1 MMHEIDGQ
9 LGEQSPSLVI
19 APVGVGS
26 FAQSV
31 VTHYKTQHGPRSKVM
46 SVEPDTAACLWK
58 RLVRGESTSAQSA
71 PTIMAGLE
79 CSTVSESSWP
89 VLQQGIDV
97 SATVSDYEA
106 HEACETLH
114 KLGVAAGPCGAASLA
129 ALRRL
134 GPDDKSALGLNEDS
148 VVVLLSTEGRR
159 SYDVPRN
166 VSDDDPV
173 ALTQALVRIDS
184 SNPALGSKP
193 GPGETTEIAKFICS
207 WLEHRDIDAHW
218 IESVKGRPSVV
229 GVVKGSGGGKRL
241 LLDGHTDTITL
252 LGYDGDALDPKIEN
266 GKLHGRGSA
275 DMKSG
280 LAAQM
285 VAAANVK
292 QLQLAGDVILT
303 AVADQQLESL
313 GTVNVLE
320 AGWRADAAIVSECT
334 GMAMTR
340 AREGF
345 AWLEIDVHGVAAHG
359 SRPDLGYDAIAK
371 SGYVLVA
378 LDCYAAELQRRE
390 TDPAVGPPS
399 AHASLIRGG
408 EEECSYPA
416 RCTITLERRTVAG
429 ESPVTVERE
438 LRDVLDEIAAVT
450 PDFRCDLRVTFSR
463 PPFHMAE
470 DAALTQLV
478 RKHAERV
485 THDETRVTEAAY
497 WTDSALLLEAGIP
510 AILFGPRG
518 EGFHAKDEFV
528 YTDPIVQTTQILTQV
543 AKEFCA

>member
-9 LGEQSPSLVI
+9 LGEKSPSLVI

-31 VTHYKTQHGPRSKVM
+31 VTHYKTQHGPRPKVM

-58 RLVRGESTSAQSA
+58 RLVRGEETSAQSA

-114 KLGVAAGPCGAASLA
+114 ELGVAAGPCGAASLA

-148 VVVLLSTEGRR
+148 VVVLLSTEGLR

-173 ALTQALVRIDS
+173 ALTQALVRINS
-184 SNPALGSKP
+184 SNPALGSTP
-193 GPGETTEIAKFICS
+193 GPGETEIAKFICS

-218 IESVKGRPSVV
+218 VEPVKGRPSVV

-241 LLDGHTDTITL
+241 LLNGHTDTVTL
-252 LGYDGDALDPKIEN
+252 LGYDGNALDPKIEN

-285 VAAANVK
+285 VTAANVK
-292 QLQLAGDVILT
+292 RLQLAGDVVLT
-303 AVADQQLESL
+303 AVADEELESL

-334 GMAMTR
+334 DMAIIR
-340 AREGF
+340 AHKGF
-345 AWLEIDVHGVAAHG
+345 VWLDIDVHGVAAHG

-378 LDCYAAELQRRE
+378 LDRYAAELRRRE
-390 TDPAVGPPS
+390 ADPAVGPPS

-429 ESPVTVERE
+429 ESPATVERE
-438 LRDVLDEIAAVT
+438 LRHMLDEIAAAT
-450 PDFRCDLRVTFSR
+450 PGFRYDLRVTFSR

-470 DAALTQLV
+470 DAALTRLV

-485 THDETRVTEAAY
+485 THGETRVTGAAY

-528 YTDPIVQTTQILTQV
+528 YTDSIVQTTQILTQV